1 MLIMIIFIMIMM
13 TAIHMMTRTF
23 FEGCPSLLYWRGGVC
38 RVPVRVIHICAG
50 DHHYDCDYDCV
61 YDCDD
66 HDNDFDDY
74 DYDSDNYDCDSD
86 D

>member
-1 MLIMIIFIMIMM
+1 MM
-13 TAIHMMTRTF
+13 MRTF

-50 DHHYDCDYDCV
+50 DHHYD

-66 HDNDFDDY
+66 HDNDFDDCG
-74 DYDSDNYDCDSD
+74 CDSD